1 MGARSMLR
9 PGGRAAS
16 PRDAALPEFPH
27 RILLVDDDD
36 GVRRSLERLLA
47 SRFRVDAADGAPAAR
62 ALLSAGFY
70 DVVLCDVMMPRE
82 SGVDFFDSLDA
93 TSRGQVVFMTGG
105 VLGVE
110 LQDRLAAD
118 RAAGAPEASH
128 AAGARSGLQGA
139 HHPGP
144 RQRQLSHRPP

>member
-1 MGARSMLR
+1 MGARRMLR

-16 PRDAALPEFPH
+16 ARDVVLPEFRH

-47 SRFRVDAADGAPAAR
+47 SRFRVDAVDGAPAAR

-110 LQDRLAAD
+110 LQDRLQRTERPVLLKPLTLPVLEAAFRELTT
-118 RAAGAPEASH
+118 RARG
-128 AAGARSGLQGA
+128 SG
-139 HHPGP
+139 
-144 RQRQLSHRPP
+144 S

>member
-110 LQDRLAAD
+110 LQDRLQRTERPVLLKPLTLPVLEAAFRELTT
-118 RAAGAPEASH
+118 RARG
-128 AAGARSGLQGA
+128 SG
-139 HHPGP
+139 
-144 RQRQLSHRPP
+144 S